1 MTENIVVVVGGG
13 GGGGVLAVVDVE
25 GGWNWL
31 AFQQFNMMIQHF
43 NIMIAIGPKAL
54 VLLAVK
60 YLGSNI

>member
-1 MTENIVVVVGGG
+1 MTGNIVVVVVGG

-25 GGWNWL
+25 NGCHRL
-31 AFQQFNMMIQHF
+31 PFQQF
-43 NIMIAIGPKAL
+43 IMNVIGPKAL

>member
-1 MTENIVVVVGGG
+1 MTENIVVGGDG

-25 GGWNWL
+25 NGWHWL
-31 AFQQFNMMIQHF
+31 AFQLF
-43 NIMIAIGPKAL
+43 IMNVIGPKAL

>member
-1 MTENIVVVVGGG
+1 MTENIVVVG

-43 NIMIAIGPKAL
+43 NIMIAIG
-54 VLLAVK
+54 
-60 YLGSNI
+60 SFR